1 MFDGAVFKLMQKL
14 LLADNADVLKQ
25 LKIRV
30 TAVLATELDRGNY
43 KVAMDI
49 AKQTRLF
56 DAED

>member
-1 MFDGAVFKLMQKL
+1 MQKL
-14 LLADNADVLKQ
+14 LLADNDDVLKQ
-25 LKIRV
+25 LRIRV
-30 TAVLATELDRGNY
+30 TAVLAPELDRGNH